1 MRYLVQMR
9 QVFFVLRIVMDD
21 YNHIAISTFSI
32 RGLNINLQV
41 YIILMKVIM
50 TVTKQVSHVYLFI
63 L

>member
-9 QVFFVLRIVMDD
+9 QVFFVLRIGMDD
-21 YNHIAISTFSI
+21 HNHIAISTFSI

-41 YIILMKVIM
+41 YIILMKAIM